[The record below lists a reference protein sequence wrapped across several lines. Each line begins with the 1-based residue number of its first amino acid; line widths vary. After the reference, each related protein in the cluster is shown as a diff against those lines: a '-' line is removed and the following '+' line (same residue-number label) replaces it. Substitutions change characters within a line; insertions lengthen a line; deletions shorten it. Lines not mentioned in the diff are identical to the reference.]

1 MLEYNYSSMNDA
13 NMYKNLNYKYV
24 FIKVSH

>member
-1 MLEYNYSSMNDA
+1 MNDA